1 MKLKQQEKAQPQE
14 AQEIPLLAIF
24 TGMKTTFKH
33 LLRKK
38 DTYDYPEIKRGVAE
52 RWRGRI
58 ALRLDRCIG
67 CTMCEQACPNGSC
80 TMTQFEHNP
89 EANKRGIYP
98 QVEVAKCIY
107 CGFCEEVCPVEC
119 IHVTREY
126 ELARYTR
133 EALYNPSM
141 LGKTEHEIKQET

>member
-1 MKLKQQEKAQPQE
+1 MAS
-14 AQEIPLLAIF
+14 IPLMGIF
-24 TGMKTTFKH
+24 KGMATTLKH
-33 LLRKK
+33 LGRPK
-38 DTYDYPEIKRGVAE
+38 DTYEYPEVKRGVAE

-67 CTMCEQACPNGSC
+67 CSMCAQACPNGSC
-80 TMTQFEHNP
+80 TMTDFEHNP
-89 EANKRGIYP
+89 DANKKGTYP

-126 ELARYTR
+126 ELARYQR
-133 EALYNPSM
+133 GALYSPVM
-141 LGKTEHEIKQET
+141 LDKTENQIRAEEPEMGDP